1 MNRKKAKKGDVF
13 TFVMLSLKEILEK
26 KPPLAKMK
34 EEVNLMG
41 FSIRPIEGDPQI
53 MKNID
58 DRQFIETLW
67 TIGTIDGL
75 MEKNFY
81 RLSGEQKEIV
91 LNALSKI
98 KENLILKAK
107 IKPEMM
113 EEFDQETPPYLMLE
127 IFRKQPLKKNI
138 N

>member
-127 IFRKQPLKKNI
+127 IFRKEPLKKNI